1 MSDEIEILK
10 YMRQPHRAAC
20 KQTEIK
26 TKKITDEELL
36 KLYRSKKFQD
46 GIWKAF
52 VESFDPETQ
61 KLLGGIEE

>member
-1 MSDEIEILK
+1 MSNETEILN
-10 YMRQPHRAAC
+10 YMRQPHRVAC
-20 KQTEIK
+20 KQTGIK
-26 TKKITDEELL
+26 PDEELL
-36 KLYRSKKFQD
+36 KIYRSKKFQD